1 MRRFDRKHGGDLKM
15 AALANIYTKVMEKHP
30 KALQFG
36 ADAASHP
43 RSAHA
48 VATADGT
55 FPAYAPLRAFAN
67 EDIYFY
73 VKHIDN
79 SGVVRAADP
88 RAGRQAW
95 KMIGGVGIASVSV
108 IGMLLAGAYGLL
120 AGYRIQDLQ
129 KEHARLAAER
139 SELDV
144 QSLNAMPP
152 SRMEKLAREQF
163 VTDPSLQKLV
173 YLDGAADGQTG
184 ASAVASAKTPASAA
198 PAKR

>member
-1 MRRFDRKHGGDLKM
+1 M
-15 AALANIYTKVMEKHP
+15 AALANIYTKVMDRHLKGMP
-30 KALQFG
+30 GG
-36 ADAASHP
+36 ADPAPHACPASG
-43 RSAHA
+43 A
-48 VATADGT
+48 
-55 FPAYAPLRAFAN
+55 FPEYAPLRVFAN

-88 RAGRQAW
+88 SQGRRAW

-120 AGYRIQDLQ
+120 AGYRVQDLQ
-129 KEHARLAAER
+129 KEHARLEAER

-144 QSLNAMPP
+144 QSLNVMPP

-163 VTDPSLQKLV
+163 VTDPALQKMV
-173 YLDGAADGQTG
+173 YLDGVSDSAGDGPAVRQ
-184 ASAVASAKTPASAA
+184 ASAFSPDGMHSTS
-198 PAKR
+198 